1 MDRLIGLI
9 GMAFMLGVA
18 WLLSLHRKNFPWRTV
33 AWGFGLQLIFAL
45 IILKTYPGKWIFE
58 KFNDIILTILSCSDK
73 GAEFVF
79 GNLINRFLNVGTM
92 GANGQF
98 INSEGSWLADAG
110 TAFFAFKVL
119 PTIIFFSAF
128 MTILYHYGI
137 MQKIVLALAKLMAKT
152 MKTSGA
158 ESLSASANIFV
169 GQTEAPLVVKPYVN
183 TMTKSELNA
192 IMVGGFA
199 TIAGGVMAAYVG
211 LLKEVIPNIAG
222 HLMSASIMSAPA
234 GLAFAKV
241 IIPETEEPLTRGQVK
256 LKIEKIDA
264 NGIDAASRG
273 ATDGLKLA
281 LNVGAMLIAFI
292 GLITLINIILGMFW
306 KDLSLTWIFS
316 KSFAPL
322 AWMMG
327 IPWNDCAK
335 FGDILGTQIT
345 MNEFVAY
352 LKLHDY
358 APLMSQ
364 RAAILG
370 TYAMCGFA
378 NFSSVGIQ
386 LGGIGGIAPERR
398 SDLARIALRALV
410 AGAFASWC
418 TCCIAGIL
426 I

>member
-1 MDRLIGLI
+1 MDRFIGLI
-9 GMAFMLGVA
+9 GMIFMFGIA

-33 AWGFGLQLIFAL
+33 IWGLGLQLIFAL

-79 GNLINRFLNVGTM
+79 GNLINRFLPVGTV
-92 GANGQF
+92 GASGQF
-98 INSEGSWLADAG
+98 IGSDGGLLVDAG

-137 MQKIVLALAKLMAKT
+137 MQKIVLALAKIMAKT

-169 GQTEAPLVVKPYVN
+169 GQTEAPLVVKPYVGS
-183 TMTKSELNA
+183 MTQSELNA

-211 LLKEVIPNIAG
+211 LLKDIIPNIAG

-234 GLAFAKV
+234 GLALAKV
-241 IIPETEEPLTRGQVK
+241 IVPETEESLTRGEVK
-256 LKIEKIDA
+256 LKVEKIDA

-273 ATDGLKLA
+273 ATDGLRLA

-292 GLITLINIILGMFW
+292 GLVTLINIILGMFW

-316 KSFAPL
+316 KVFAPL

-327 IPWNDCAK
+327 IPWADCGK

-358 APLMSQ
+358 GPLMSQ

-410 AGAFASWC
+410 AGAFSSWC
-418 TCCIAGIL
+418 TCCMAGIL

>member
-1 MDRLIGLI
+1 MDRFIGLI
-9 GMAFMLGVA
+9 GMLFMFGVA
-18 WLLSLHRKNFPWRTV
+18 WALSLHRKNFPWRTV
-33 AWGFGLQLIFAL
+33 AWGIGLQLIFAL

-58 KFNDIILTILSCSDK
+58 KFNDIVLTILSCSDK

-79 GNLINRFLNVGTM
+79 GNLINRFMSVGTI
-92 GANGQF
+92 GPNGQF
-98 INSEGSWLADAG
+98 IGSDGGLLADAG

-137 MQKIVLALAKLMAKT
+137 MQKIVLGLAKIMAKT

-169 GQTEAPLVVKPYVN
+169 GQTEAPLVVKPYVS
-183 TMTKSELNA
+183 TMTQSELNA

-241 IIPETEEPLTRGQVK
+241 IIPETEEPLTRGEVK
-256 LKIEKIDA
+256 LKIEKLDV

-292 GLITLINIILGMFW
+292 GLVALINIILGMFW

-316 KSFAPL
+316 KAFAPL

-327 IPWNDCAK
+327 IPWADCAK
-335 FGDILGTQIT
+335 FGDVLGTQIT

-358 APLMSQ
+358 APVMSQ

>member
-1 MDRLIGLI
+1 MERYIGLLGI
-9 GMAFMLGVA
+9 LFMFGIA
-18 WLLSLHRKNFPWRTV
+18 WLFSLGRRNFPWRTV
-33 AWGFGLQLIFAL
+33 IFGLGLQFVFAL
-45 IILKTYPGKWIFE
+45 LILKTYPGKWIFE
-58 KFNDIILTILSCSDK
+58 QFNFIILTILSCADK
-73 GAEFVF
+73 GSQFVF
-79 GNLINRFLNVGTM
+79 GNLIERFLPVGSF
-92 GANGQF
+92 GADGQF
-98 INSEGSWLADAG
+98 VNAEGGLIVDAG

-128 MTILYHYGI
+128 MTVLYHYGI
-137 MQKIVLALAKLMAKT
+137 MQKLVVLLAKIMAKT

-169 GQTEAPLVVKPYVN
+169 GQTEAPLVVKPYIGKM
-183 TMTKSELNA
+183 TMSELNA
-192 IMVGGFA
+192 VMVGGFA

-211 LLKEVIPNIAG
+211 LLKDVIPNIAG

-234 GLAFAKV
+234 GLALAKV
-241 IIPETEEPLTRGQVK
+241 LIPETEEPMTRGVVK
-256 LKIEKIDA
+256 IRVEKIDA
-264 NGIDAASRG
+264 NGIDAAARG
-273 ATDGLKLA
+273 ATDGMRLA

-292 GLITLINIILGMFW
+292 GLITLINIILGIFW

-316 KSFAPL
+316 KTLAPL
-322 AWMMG
+322 AWLMG
-327 IPWNDCAK
+327 IPWQDCGK
-335 FGDILGTQIT
+335 FGDILGTQVT
-345 MNEFVAY
+345 VNEFVAY

-358 APLMSQ
+358 APQMSQ

-398 SDLARIALRALV
+398 SDLAKIALRALL

-418 TCCIAGIL
+418 TCCMAGIIL
-426 I
+426 

>member
-1 MDRLIGLI
+1 MDRFIGLI
-9 GMAFMLGVA
+9 GMVFMFGIA

-33 AWGFGLQLIFAL
+33 AWGLGLQLIFAL

-58 KFNDIILTILSCSDK
+58 KFNDVVLIILSCSDK

-79 GNLINRFLNVGTM
+79 GNLINRFLPVGTV

-98 INSEGSWLADAG
+98 IGSDGGLLVDAG

-137 MQKIVLALAKLMAKT
+137 MQKIVLALAKIMAKT

-169 GQTEAPLVVKPYVN
+169 GQTEAPLVVKPYVG

-211 LLKEVIPNIAG
+211 LLKDIIPNIAG

-234 GLAFAKV
+234 GLALAKV
-241 IIPETEEPLTRGQVK
+241 IVPETEESLTRGEVK
-256 LKIEKIDA
+256 LKVQKIDA

-273 ATDGLKLA
+273 ATDGLRLA

-292 GLITLINIILGMFW
+292 GLVTLANIILGMFW

-316 KSFAPL
+316 KAFAPL
-322 AWMMG
+322 AWIMG
-327 IPWNDCAK
+327 IPWTDCGK
-335 FGDILGTQIT
+335 FGDVLGTQIT

-358 APLMSQ
+358 APLMSE

-410 AGAFASWC
+410 AGAFSSWC
-418 TCCIAGIL
+418 TCCMAGIL